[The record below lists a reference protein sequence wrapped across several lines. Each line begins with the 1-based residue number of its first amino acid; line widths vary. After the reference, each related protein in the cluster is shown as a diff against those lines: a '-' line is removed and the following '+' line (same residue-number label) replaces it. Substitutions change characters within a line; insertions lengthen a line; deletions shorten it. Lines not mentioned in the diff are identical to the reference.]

1 MMISVTVDCHGIW
14 NVNIKWLC
22 LLMLF
27 FS

>member
-1 MMISVTVDCHGIW
+1 MISVTVDCHGIW